1 MNLIV
6 SGGRNW
12 NRPKILHA
20 ALRHLGPA
28 KIIHGDC
35 PTGTDHHA
43 DQWARWNH
51 VERDPLPAEWSDMTP
66 PCRVKYGRHGPYNA
80 LAGFKRNSQLLTRGG
95 SALLATEGGPGTMD
109 MLDKAWKAGLP
120 IWRVLG
126 SDLHG
131 PGGDVVL
138 SLVGEMV

>member
-1 MNLIV
+1 MNLIIT
-6 SGGRNW
+6 GGRDY

-20 ALRHLGPA
+20 ALRHLNPTL
-28 KIIHGDC
+28 IIHGDC
-35 PTGTDHHA
+35 PTGTDHLA
-43 DQWARWNH
+43 DQWAIWNH
-51 VERDPLPAEWSDMTP
+51 VKRDPVAADWQDMTP

-80 LAGFKRNSQLLTRGG
+80 LAGFKRNAVLLTRGG

-126 SDLHG
+126 CDLHDPSG
-131 PGGDVVL
+131 EVVL
-138 SLVGEMV
+138 SLREMV